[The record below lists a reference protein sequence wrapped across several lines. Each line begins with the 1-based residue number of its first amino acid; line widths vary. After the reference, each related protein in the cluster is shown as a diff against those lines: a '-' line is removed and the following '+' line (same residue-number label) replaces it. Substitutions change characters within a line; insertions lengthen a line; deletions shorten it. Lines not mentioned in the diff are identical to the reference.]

1 MNYDAWSEHF
11 TTHCN
16 SFGVL
21 GFLDGTITSTST
33 TATEWNHLDSL
44 VKVWIYD
51 TISTSLLQTV
61 LKKNVT
67 AKDVWKSLKELF
79 HDNKDARAME
89 LQEELRLLELG
100 NLTISE
106 YFKKIKMVSDLLS
119 NIESPVDENS
129 LVMYAINGHGE
140 RYEQVA
146 GIIRHKTKRPTLLE
160 TRSML
165 LLEESRLNRRDA
177 RSQTR
182 HNDTLSSSTVLMAT
196 GPNPSKGN
204 NQKQV
209 CRNFQR
215 GHCRFGAKCRYLH
228 VRRTDTNQPGI
239 SWNSPDNLISS
250 QQPLNPAH
258 IAAARQAQPAM
269 SRVSFGYQPP
279 TPRSGA
285 TQQSQ
290 PTPQAF
296 GPSGILGPHPSTVA
310 SVPNT
315 TTLGRWV
322 FEPYGDQ
329 PSYLP
334 QAFNAM
340 SLQYPDPD
348 SGWYMDTGATSHL
361 SADTGKL
368 TTIFNK
374 SIIPSIV
381 VGNGATIPVTNSGRS
396 ILPSLHR
403 PLYLQNVLVT
413 SNIIKNLISVRQ
425 FTRDNKC
432 SIDFDEYGFS
442 VKDYWT
448 RRLLLR
454 CNSTGDLYPFLPS
467 TISTPTAL
475 LSTKHST

>member
-1 MNYDAWSEHF
+1 
-11 TTHCN
+11 
-16 SFGVL
+16 
-21 GFLDGTITSTST
+21 
-33 TATEWNHLDSL
+33 
-44 VKVWIYD
+44 
-51 TISTSLLQTV
+51 
-61 LKKNVT
+61 
-67 AKDVWKSLKELF
+67 
-79 HDNKDARAME
+79 
-89 LQEELRLLELG
+89 
-100 NLTISE
+100 
-106 YFKKIKMVSDLLS
+106 
-119 NIESPVDENS
+119 
-129 LVMYAINGHGE
+129 
-140 RYEQVA
+140 
-146 GIIRHKTKRPTLLE
+146 
-160 TRSML
+160 ML

-182 HNDTLSSSTVLMAT
+182 HNDTPSSSTVLMAT
-196 GPNPSKGN
+196 GPNPSKG
-204 NQKQV
+204 
-209 CRNFQR
+209 
-215 GHCRFGAKCRYLH
+215 
-228 VRRTDTNQPGI
+228 T
-239 SWNSPDNLISS
+239 SWNSPGNLTSS

-296 GPSGILGPHPSTVA
+296 GPSSILGPHPSTVA
-310 SVPNT
+310 SVPNNT
-315 TTLGRWV
+315 TPGRWV

-340 SLQYPDPD
+340 SLQYPDPE
-348 SGWYMDTGATSHL
+348 SGWYMDTMATSHL
-361 SADTGKL
+361 SAATDKL
-368 TTIFNK
+368 TTMFNK

-381 VGNGATIPVTNSGRS
+381 VGNGETIPVTNSGCS

-413 SNIIKNLISVRQ
+413 PNIIKNLISVRQ

-432 SIDFDEYGFS
+432 CIDFDEYGFS

-467 TISTPTAL
+467 TISSPTTL
-475 LSTKHST
+475 LSTKHSMWHRRLGHPRDDVLRVLVSNKFISYNKPKSTTLCHACQLGKHVRLPFLHSTSVVLDTFDIIHSDLWTSPLPSFSSFKYYVIFLDHFSYFLWVYPLKKKSDAFNKFIAFCSYVKTQFNKEIKLGVNLTTPNNITFFKQMGYNSDSRVKKHPNKMESPRE